1 MELISLSRVSSTEM
15 VLPVVAVGS
24 SETVS
29 RPSLMKSMAPEWYV
43 RGRKIIANIANSA
56 VPPKTR
62 PAGNQ
67 WFLKALTNVQ
77 IENDFKASESTA
89 ESTCKRIENKEN

>member
-1 MELISLSRVSSTEM
+1 M

-29 RPSLMKSMAPEWYV
+29 RPSLTKIIAPEPYV
-43 RGRKIIANIANSA
+43 RGRKSIAKTAKSA
-56 VPPKTR
+56 VPPKTK

-67 WFLKALTNVQ
+67 WFFNAVMNVAR
-77 IENDFKASESTA
+77 ENDLSAS
-89 ESTCKRIENKEN
+89 